1 MNSIFTTYL
10 NKPCNNAENSLKSY
24 TTGDT
29 MKYDYK
35 GSTGETVFQMT
46 PPLVQPRRLW
56 TPRRS
61 TTPVR
66 PVSTPVK
73 TRSASMPLHA
83 FTIRGGFVSMAD
95 GERHLVIAGS
105 MFKHREG

>member
-1 MNSIFTTYL
+1 MT
-10 NKPCNNAENSLKSY
+10 
-24 TTGDT
+24 
-29 MKYDYK
+29 YDYK

-61 TTPVR
+61 TGTTRTAAAAVR
-66 PVSTPVK
+66 KKAVP
-73 TRSASMPLHA
+73 MPLHA
-83 FTIRGGFVSMAD
+83 FMIRGGFVSMAD